1 MNASVPV
8 SRLRRDFFVYE
19 LDFLNLAPGDSATGH
34 IQIQAD
40 SDFELQKLT
49 FFAVRLTENA
59 SDSLITES
67 SRPLP
72 LASIQITDSGTGRS
86 LFSKPVPIPS
96 IMGDGRIP
104 FILPTTKVF
113 TKNASV
119 VVVVNNFSRITTYDL
134 RLSFIGT
141 KIFAYS

>member
-1 MNASVPV
+1 MTTPVPIA
-8 SRLRRDFFVYE
+8 RLRRDFFVYG
-19 LDFLNLAPGDSATGH
+19 LDFLNLAAGATATGQ

-49 FFAVRLTENA
+49 FFAER
-59 SDSLITES
+59 IGQPPPTES
-67 SRPLP
+67 TRELP
-72 LASIQITDSGTGRS
+72 LVTIQITDSGTGRT
-86 LFSKPVPIPS
+86 LFSRPTPVPS

-113 TKNASV
+113 TKNAAV
-119 VVVVNNFSRITTYDL
+119 VVVAQNYAPGAAYNL

-141 KIFAYS
+141 KIFTYS